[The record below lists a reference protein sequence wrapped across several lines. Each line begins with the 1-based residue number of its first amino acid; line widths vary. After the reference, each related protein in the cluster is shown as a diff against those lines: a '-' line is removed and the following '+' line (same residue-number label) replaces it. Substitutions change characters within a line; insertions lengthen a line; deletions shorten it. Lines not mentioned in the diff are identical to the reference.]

1 MENENQDTVA
11 LLEICVDVDKKKGDA
26 TPRSKGLH
34 IIYYGEE
41 VAEVHGQSQEVG
53 RLKTALGWRMYE
65 TNSGRNRVTRSSVRG
80 MPRPRIS
87 CARGGTR

>member
-1 MENENQDTVA
+1 VLMST
-11 LLEICVDVDKKKGDA
+11 KGDA

-34 IIYYGEE
+34 GIYCGEE
-41 VAEVHGQSQEVG
+41 VAEVHGRSQEVG

-80 MPRPRIS
+80 TPRPRIS

>member
-1 MENENQDTVA
+1 MENENQDIVA
-11 LLEICVDVDKKKGDA
+11 LLENCVDVDKKGDA

-34 IIYYGEE
+34 GIYCGEE
-41 VAEVHGQSQEVG
+41 VEKVHGRSQEGG

-65 TNSGRNRVTRSSVRG
+65 TNSGHNRVTRSSVRG

-87 CARGGTR
+87 CARGETR